1 MLFRPGM
8 SNKLALI
15 SMLGGV
21 LASAACVTEAGDP
34 LGLDGLPPYN
44 GDGGAGKG
52 DDPNCTDAAYRDFI
66 KPYMATVAGLGAPLT
81 GDALAQVKAAAAD
94 NPCKSGNDASYIIW
108 AYVASNQLAPT
119 FDTYNAAIEKRSAD
133 RNFPPAQVD
142 QAGTLGDA
150 QRATLQALALVRP
163 QHAGRLGFAQ
173 WGNGLFAPAIKA
185 ASRTVG
191 TLAVLA
197 KPEQLA
203 FQIAP
208 YEDEWLRFVEASEPT
223 SVEPTYAIWAELA
236 GGVLHG
242 LQTDV
247 TANAAQIE
255 LDHAFM
261 TRLATTR
268 PDTTFDAD
276 GYAFQTTFT
285 SQFVFTTS
293 NPYLRYDQ
301 DVRALAPP
309 RAGGIL
315 SYKAW
320 ATVFV
325 EVAQMFNQHTPSAD
339 QKGTMAA
346 FVAARPC
353 GSGPEVDALAMR
365 LRDALALAGD
375 DGAGRALADDA
386 VIDACAP

>member
-1 MLFRPGM
+1 MLFCPGM

-81 GDALAQVKAAAAD
+81 GDALAQVKAAAAE

-108 AYVASNQLAPT
+108 AYVASGQLAPT
-119 FDTYNAAIEKRSAD
+119 FDAYNAAIEKRSDD
-133 RNFPPAQVD
+133 RNFPPVQVD
-142 QAGTLGDA
+142 QAGTLTDA
-150 QRATLQALALVRP
+150 QRAMLQALALVRP
-163 QHAGRLGFAQ
+163 QHAGVHGFAW
-173 WGNGLFAPAIKA
+173 WGTLVAPAFKV
-185 ASRTVG
+185 ASRSVG

-203 FQIAP
+203 FQITP
-208 YEDEWLRFVEASEPT
+208 YEEEWLAFVESSEPT
-223 SVEPTYAIWAELA
+223 PVEPTFAAWESFVDPL
-236 GGVLHG
+236 LHQ
-242 LQTDV
+242 LEADV
-247 TANAAQIE
+247 SPNAAQAE
-255 LDHAFM
+255 VEHAFM

-276 GYAFQTTFT
+276 GQAFQTAFT
-285 SQFVFTTS
+285 SQFVFDYR
-293 NPYLRYDQ
+293 NPYLTYDQ
-301 DVRALAPP
+301 EMVALKPP

-325 EVAQMFNQHTPSAD
+325 DAAQRFNGSTPSAD

-346 FVAARPC
+346 LVAARPC
-353 GSGPEVDALAMR
+353 GSGPEVDALGMR
-365 LRDALALAGD
+365 LHDALVAAGD

-386 VIDACAP
+386 MIDACAP